1 MSMTSMRWR
10 RTIFFGLEQITS
22 SHVSVFGFFKEKK
35 PEDHYSKHYDLQ
47 KETLHFQTL
56 DVLITLM
63 HIKNMFSIVGVCC
76 MMLFGRCFEKFM
88 YGNNMV

>member
-1 MSMTSMRWR
+1 M
-10 RTIFFGLEQITS
+10 L
-22 SHVSVFGFFKEKK
+22 VYLDVFKENRTK
-35 PEDHYSKHYDLQ
+35 DHNSKHYDLQ

-63 HIKNMFSIVGVCC
+63 DIENMFSIIGFCC
-76 MMLFGRCFEKFM
+76 MMLFGRCFEKSM